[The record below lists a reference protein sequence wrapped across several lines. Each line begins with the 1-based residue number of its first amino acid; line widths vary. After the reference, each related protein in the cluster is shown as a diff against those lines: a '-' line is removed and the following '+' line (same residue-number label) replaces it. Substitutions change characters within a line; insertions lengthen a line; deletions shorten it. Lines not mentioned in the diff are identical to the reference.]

1 MICIYS
7 QNNTDYTKNGDAVLI
22 PTRCEVSMTING
34 VWQLTMEHPYDPEER
49 YKYIVEGA
57 VVRCDIKCI
66 RELPTVQ
73 QRFRIYTY
81 TKGLTGITAIGFPVA
96 MESTYDA
103 PIDNLVISSKTGA
116 QAMAALQAFTNK
128 YTLSTDVTKTASMS
142 LANTNVNSAI
152 ASGSDNCFISLW
164 GGEILYSNYDY
175 MVKNRLGDNTAADH
189 RIIYGRNLTNI
200 EYKMDDSGLTTRI
213 YPISKDGIRL
223 NGTGYV
229 DSPIASDY
237 PVIHHRF
244 MTAPYTLVDTN
255 ASSASS
261 TAQKTRQALAAVSS
275 QATTLSQA
283 VDRTGYPPE
292 YIKQNRNDIVSAVQ
306 TMALT
311 GVISTSLYNA
321 LSKTIADAMA
331 WMNDL
336 AQPEWDWM
344 GSYEEGWKYG
354 NADGYAV
361 NQYIKIGKKWCYFG
375 ADGNWQEPAD
385 STNDWSWYQSTEE
398 AGKRYG
404 DFSRYYAH
412 NEYVFITL
420 DGQLK
425 QYWFDKE
432 GWYDEDKSGD
442 SSYAW
447 NGSGTAEDPW
457 WFGES
462 SSKYLKSCWAFID
475 GTYYFFDEFGYYDG
489 STKFTNWQWDWVDDG
504 ANPWFGKP
512 DKTFAA
518 IYLTNQWCKI
528 EGDWYY
534 FDQDGYAYDTNAA
547 RTDVINLYTTGMAG
561 LTTTVNTW
569 SGELYTLLYS
579 LMTSFAENKFAQ
591 GVDKPVITITVN
603 MADLSKTTEY
613 AGYENLETVKLGDSV
628 ECIDN
633 EHNISTTNRVVGITY
648 DVLRDYNAEIT
659 IGNATASVASI
670 VGNAGGEAVAG
681 GFDTSAIEAQIN
693 ALQNKVGDIYMNDAS
708 IVSNGVGRFAIQP
721 GTNISISRSGNTLTI
736 NSTGADGDV
745 NLYHGI
751 DIPANSLGDDND
763 IYLQMESTVGN
774 LLSFD
779 ASNSGT
785 SITNYSATETNRKW
799 DITATFVD
807 NWEYH
812 SFNIYSLQNLTV
824 GKKYAISFDFQNDGT
839 PPLYG
844 IGELFGLTLQ
854 HTNRFIDMRK
864 WSSDLVENGEF
875 KYFAD
880 SYYGEWWYQSFPNDT
895 KRVHYEFE
903 FTARQITEY
912 IGFYG
917 DRTSG
922 NLTCSL
928 YELCVGDR
936 EETNEIKDVFYKI
949 NGEWLLYDG
958 GETYEAGDNIT
969 IVDGVISATDTD
981 EIVELEDVSLTDLA
995 DGEILK
1001 YNATTQKWE
1010 NAEDSGGSEVEA
1022 NPSGTATN
1030 TLTKLGIDGIIYE
1043 IQGGGG
1049 GGSNLIVD
1057 AQIYSLEE
1065 KQVGAWV
1072 DGKPL
1077 YQKTWIQLNAVI
1089 PYDTWTNL
1097 LAYANVEKMVS
1108 WEALDEKGKNL
1119 NGIGIIF
1126 QYYNGYVQGAYT
1138 QSHDIRKIDTF
1149 TMWYTK
1155 TTDAV
1160 GSGGFQ
1166 AYGFSPII
1174 YSTEEREVGVWIDNK
1189 PLYQKTI
1196 LAQTST
1202 TSNSI
1207 EVLHNISNLG
1217 EVVHHE
1223 TNFRFKTND
1232 YDQRRFIPQFYSDM
1246 SSTNSATLY
1255 YVDSTKMYLY
1265 YGDWLKSMTS
1275 GAQTLKITLW
1285 YTKDSDTAGSGS
1297 YTTLGV
1303 PVVHYTTDEQ
1313 VIGTYLGET
1322 LYRKVFDFSNNP
1334 ITVPTDT
1341 WLKVVDGLQV
1351 QPIRGTV
1358 IIPTSKA
1365 SFDVA
1370 TDCDSDGLYIRGW
1383 LGYSNVTR
1391 LIVEYTKIS

>member
-103 PIDNLVISSKTGA
+103 PIDNLVISNKTGA

-223 NGTGYV
+223 NGNGYV

-255 ASSASS
+255 ASSASA

-375 ADGNWQEPAD
+375 ANGNWQEPAD

-398 AGKRYG
+398 AGKRFG

-475 GTYYFFDEFGYYDG
+475 GTYYFFDEYGYYDG
-489 STKFTNWQWDWVDDG
+489 STKFADWQWDWVDDG
-504 ANPWFGKP
+504 ANPWFGNP

-681 GFDTSAIEAQIN
+681 GFDTSAIEAQLD

-721 GTNISISRSGNTLTI
+721 GSNISISRSGNTLI
-736 NSTGADGDV
+736 ISGDGGS
-745 NLYHGI
+745 NIYYGTEE
-751 DIPANSLGDDND
+751 PAASLGVDRDLYCKLGDLPTYIVDSVEYNNLD
-763 IYLQMESTVGN
+763 HNALTKIAYNEFSGNMSGVQVATSLHDPDREYIYLDGLIKGNTYTLTVKCTLTDGIIHRYSSGSYANNYFTVTDDTEDFSNPPIIILDDIFNAEQTKSGTFVAKDTNILVFAFWAMQDGHNAAITCSSIKIEGNFRKIVKIYDKVGN
-774 LLSFD
+774 
-779 ASNSGT
+779 G
-785 SITNYSATETNRKW
+785 W
-799 DITATFVD
+799 VD
-807 NWEYH
+807 
-812 SFNIYSLQNLTV
+812 
-824 GKKYAISFDFQNDGT
+824 
-839 PPLYG
+839 
-844 IGELFGLTLQ
+844 
-854 HTNRFIDMRK
+854 
-864 WSSDLVENGEF
+864 
-875 KYFAD
+875 
-880 SYYGEWWYQSFPNDT
+880 
-895 KRVHYEFE
+895 YE
-903 FTARQITEY
+903 
-912 IGFYG
+912 
-917 DRTSG
+917 
-922 NLTCSL
+922 
-928 YELCVGDR
+928 
-936 EETNEIKDVFYKI
+936 
-949 NGEWLLYDG
+949 G
-958 GETYEAGDNIT
+958 GESYTAGDNIDIT
-969 IVDGVISATDTD
+969 NNVISGAYQAFTGTDGTADGVQGLVPAPTKSDIGKVLGANGQW
-981 EIVELEDVSLTDLA
+981 VEQT
-995 DGEILK
+995 
-1001 YNATTQKWE
+1001 
-1010 NAEDSGGSEVEA
+1010 GGTEVEA
-1022 NPSGTATN
+1022 NPSGTATEN
-1030 TLTKLGIDGIIYE
+1030 LYTVNIDGTIY
-1043 IQGGGG
+1043 
-1049 GGSNLIVD
+1049 
-1057 AQIYSLEE
+1057 
-1065 KQVGAWV
+1065 
-1072 DGKPL
+1072 
-1077 YQKTWIQLNAVI
+1077 
-1089 PYDTWTNL
+1089 
-1097 LAYANVEKMVS
+1097 
-1108 WEALDEKGKNL
+1108 
-1119 NGIGIIF
+1119 
-1126 QYYNGYVQGAYT
+1126 
-1138 QSHDIRKIDTF
+1138 DIKSGTRLRK
-1149 TMWYTK
+1149 W
-1155 TTDAV
+1155 
-1160 GSGGFQ
+1160 
-1166 AYGFSPII
+1166 
-1174 YSTEEREVGVWIDNK
+1174 
-1189 PLYQKTI
+1189 
-1196 LAQTST
+1196 
-1202 TSNSI
+1202 
-1207 EVLHNISNLG
+1207 
-1217 EVVHHE
+1217 
-1223 TNFRFKTND
+1223 
-1232 YDQRRFIPQFYSDM
+1232 
-1246 SSTNSATLY
+1246 
-1255 YVDSTKMYLY
+1255 
-1265 YGDWLKSMTS
+1265 
-1275 GAQTLKITLW
+1275 
-1285 YTKDSDTAGSGS
+1285 
-1297 YTTLGV
+1297 
-1303 PVVHYTTDEQ
+1303 
-1313 VIGTYLGET
+1313 
-1322 LYRKVFDFSNNP
+1322 
-1334 ITVPTDT
+1334 
-1341 WLKVVDGLQV
+1341 
-1351 QPIRGTV
+1351 
-1358 IIPTSKA
+1358 
-1365 SFDVA
+1365 
-1370 TDCDSDGLYIRGW
+1370 RGW
-1383 LGYSNVTR
+1383 RCSNDG
-1391 LIVEYTKIS
+1391 

>member
-34 VWQLTMEHPYDPEER
+34 TWQLTMEHPYDPEER

-81 TKGLTGITAIGFPVA
+81 TKGLKGITAIGFPVA
-96 MESTYDA
+96 MESNYDA
-103 PIDNLVISSKTGA
+103 PIDNLVISNKTGA

-128 YTLSTDVTKTASMS
+128 YTLSTDITKTASMS
-142 LANTNVNSAI
+142 MSNTNVNSAI
-152 ASGSDNCFISLW
+152 ASAIASGDDNCFISAW

-200 EYKMDDSGLTTRI
+200 EYMMDDSGLTTRI
-213 YPISKDGIRL
+213 YPISNDGIRL

-244 MTAPYTLVDTN
+244 MKAPYTLVDTN
-255 ASSASS
+255 ASSASE

-275 QATTLSQA
+275 QTTTLSQA

-375 ADGNWQEPAD
+375 ANGNWQEPAD
-385 STNDWSWYQSTEE
+385 SSNDWSWYQSTEE

-475 GTYYFFDEFGYYDG
+475 GTYYFFDEYGYYDG
-489 STKFTNWQWDWVDDG
+489 STKFADWQWDWVDDG
-504 ANPWFGKP
+504 ANPWFGNP
-512 DKTFAA
+512 DETFAA
-518 IYLTNQWCKI
+518 IYITNQWCKI
-528 EGDWYY
+528 DGEWYY

-547 RTDVINLYTTGMAG
+547 RTDVITLFTTGMAS
-561 LTTTVNTW
+561 LATTVSTW

-579 LMTSFAENKFAQ
+579 LMTSYAESKFAQ

-648 DVLRDYNAEIT
+648 DVLRDYNAEVT

-693 ALQNKVGDIYMNDAS
+693 ALQNKVGDIYMNGVS

-721 GTNISISRSGNTLTI
+721 GSNISISRSGNILTI
-736 NSTGADGDV
+736 
-745 NLYHGI
+745 
-751 DIPANSLGDDND
+751 
-763 IYLQMESTVGN
+763 
-774 LLSFD
+774 
-779 ASNSGT
+779 SG
-785 SITNYSATETNRKW
+785 E
-799 DITATFVD
+799 
-807 NWEYH
+807 
-812 SFNIYSLQNLTV
+812 
-824 GKKYAISFDFQNDGT
+824 
-839 PPLYG
+839 
-844 IGELFGLTLQ
+844 
-854 HTNRFIDMRK
+854 
-864 WSSDLVENGEF
+864 
-875 KYFAD
+875 
-880 SYYGEWWYQSFPNDT
+880 
-895 KRVHYEFE
+895 
-903 FTARQITEY
+903 
-912 IGFYG
+912 
-917 DRTSG
+917 
-922 NLTCSL
+922 
-928 YELCVGDR
+928 
-936 EETNEIKDVFYKI
+936 
-949 NGEWLLYDG
+949 
-958 GETYEAGDNIT
+958 
-969 IVDGVISATDTD
+969 
-981 EIVELEDVSLTDLA
+981 
-995 DGEILK
+995 
-1001 YNATTQKWE
+1001 
-1010 NAEDSGGSEVEA
+1010 
-1022 NPSGTATN
+1022 
-1030 TLTKLGIDGIIYE
+1030 
-1043 IQGGGG
+1043 GG
-1049 GGSNLIVD
+1049 GGSNIYYGSDAPAANLGVERDLYCRIASGYQTIAKEKYSIWNEVSKTGDSGGYDIVIGGTPGTSANEYIAYKIDGLVKGRKYQFNFKAQFSSGTTFYTGYIDGQGNPVAQSTVGAVFKSFVGEPDYVYVKGLPSDYNAEENYQSFYRDTSEHEYTNSFIADKETMYLLFEFNGVTDGTYRTLTISDFSIYGIGFIEIYEKTNQGWLKYEGGGESYDDFIGTDGTADGSQGLVPKPLTTDAGKILGANGQWIDKGARILSGTSEPTSQDGSNGDLYIETISASSQYRELWTGSISTNAWREPKLIPNVNPSLYSSLKLYGKYNGNVNYEINENNYD
-1057 AQIYSLEE
+1057 SFEAGTTYGYTDIYFYIIPNTDNRYWIGVSDNRTKLTLWVATGYTAQLTKVEGVLLNAISYIKDIFLKENGLWTGEIGEIYSDEE
-1065 KQVGAWV
+1065 QLCGIWRDGSLLYKKLVPTGGSVPSGATLV
-1072 DGKPL
+1072 ERTAMASTG
-1077 YQKTWIQLNAVI
+1077 
-1089 PYDTWTNL
+1089 YDNI
-1097 LAYANVEKMVS
+1097 K
-1108 WEALDEKGKNL
+1108 
-1119 NGIGIIF
+1119 
-1126 QYYNGYVQGAYT
+1126 
-1138 QSHDIRKIDTF
+1138 
-1149 TMWYTK
+1149 YTK
-1155 TTDAV
+1155 T
-1160 GSGGFQ
+1160 S
-1166 AYGFSPII
+1166 
-1174 YSTEEREVGVWIDNK
+1174 
-1189 PLYQKTI
+1189 
-1196 LAQTST
+1196 
-1202 TSNSI
+1202 
-1207 EVLHNISNLG
+1207 
-1217 EVVHHE
+1217 
-1223 TNFRFKTND
+1223 
-1232 YDQRRFIPQFYSDM
+1232 
-1246 SSTNSATLY
+1246 
-1255 YVDSTKMYLY
+1255 
-1265 YGDWLKSMTS
+1265 
-1275 GAQTLKITLW
+1275 
-1285 YTKDSDTAGSGS
+1285 
-1297 YTTLGV
+1297 
-1303 PVVHYTTDEQ
+1303 
-1313 VIGTYLGET
+1313 
-1322 LYRKVFDFSNNP
+1322 
-1334 ITVPTDT
+1334 
-1341 WLKVVDGLQV
+1341 
-1351 QPIRGTV
+1351 
-1358 IIPTSKA
+1358 
-1365 SFDVA
+1365 
-1370 TDCDSDGLYIRGW
+1370 
-1383 LGYSNVTR
+1383 
-1391 LIVEYTKIS
+1391 

>member
-103 PIDNLVISSKTGA
+103 PIDNLVISNKTGA

-200 EYKMDDSGLTTRI
+200 EYKMDDTGLTTRI
-213 YPISKDGIRL
+213 YPISNDGIRL

-255 ASSASS
+255 ASSASA

-375 ADGNWQEPAD
+375 ANGNWQEPAD

-398 AGKRYG
+398 SGKRYG

-412 NEYVFITL
+412 NEYVFITI

-475 GTYYFFDEFGYYDG
+475 GTYYFFDEYGYYDG
-489 STKFTNWQWDWVDDG
+489 STKFADWQWDWVDDG
-504 ANPWFGKP
+504 ANPWFGNP

-547 RTDVINLYTTGMAG
+547 RTDVINLYITGMAG

-648 DVLRDYNAEIT
+648 DVLRDYNAEVT

-681 GFDTSAIEAQIN
+681 GFDTSAIEAQLD
-693 ALQNKVGDIYMNDAS
+693 ALQNKVGDIYMNGAS
-708 IVSNGVGRFAIQP
+708 IVSNGVGRFAIQA
-721 GTNISISRSGNTLTI
+721 GSNISISRSGNTLTI
-736 NSTGADGDV
+736 NAVGGSGDV
-745 NLYHGI
+745 NLYYGLE
-751 DIPANSLGDDND
+751 PPSNSIGDDKD
-763 IYLQMESTVGN
+763 LYALIK
-774 LLSFD
+774 
-779 ASNSGT
+779 SNSYIPSDNHEGT
-785 SITNYSATETNRKW
+785 HSRDYGAQKSWNNKW
-799 DITATFVD
+799 NFVVTGTKSYAFD
-807 NWEYH
+807 
-812 SFNIYSLQNLTV
+812 SFILSGNINLTN
-824 GKKYAISFDFQNDGT
+824 GKRYKVRFSARMLSQDVTYTNTKAGDGFYKWYAVVIHN
-839 PPLYG
+839 
-844 IGELFGLTLQ
+844 
-854 HTNRFIDMRK
+854 
-864 WSSDLVENGEF
+864 
-875 KYFAD
+875 
-880 SYYGEWWYQSFPNDT
+880 YYYNTYQSDYSDDT
-895 KRVHYEFE
+895 MAYDGDTAEKTGASHQSYIQSLVQDNEWHDYEYE
-903 FTARQITEY
+903 FTAHKNGGHCIQIDTSGVNGDIELW
-912 IGFYG
+912 IQNLELVSVNDYG
-917 DRTSG
+917 DEID
-922 NLTCSL
+922 SL
-928 YELCVGDR
+928 YVKVG
-936 EETNEIKDVFYKI
+936 N
-949 NGEWLLYDG
+949 EWLLKSDDKV
-958 GETYEAGDNIT
+958 TDIL
-969 IVDGVISATDTD
+969 VDGESVVNEDGIANIEMSGQTYTAGTNVQISEQNVISATDTD
-981 EIVELEDVSLTDLA
+981 EIAELEDVSLTNLA

-1001 YNATTQKWE
+1001 YNATTHKWE

-1030 TLTKLGIDGIIYE
+1030 TLTKLGIDGTIY
-1043 IQGGGG
+1043 
-1049 GGSNLIVD
+1049 
-1057 AQIYSLEE
+1057 
-1065 KQVGAWV
+1065 
-1072 DGKPL
+1072 
-1077 YQKTWIQLNAVI
+1077 
-1089 PYDTWTNL
+1089 
-1097 LAYANVEKMVS
+1097 
-1108 WEALDEKGKNL
+1108 
-1119 NGIGIIF
+1119 GIE
-1126 QYYNGYVQGAYT
+1126 
-1138 QSHDIRKIDTF
+1138 
-1149 TMWYTK
+1149 
-1155 TTDAV
+1155 
-1160 GSGGFQ
+1160 GSGG
-1166 AYGFSPII
+1166 
-1174 YSTEEREVGVWIDNK
+1174 V
-1189 PLYQKTI
+1189 
-1196 LAQTST
+1196 
-1202 TSNSI
+1202 
-1207 EVLHNISNLG
+1207 
-1217 EVVHHE
+1217 EVVDI
-1223 TNFRFKTND
+1223 D
-1232 YDQRRFIPQFYSDM
+1232 YDDYIVLP
-1246 SSTNSATLY
+1246 SADKHDKTKLYAVKNAPDGNVRCSYVEETKTLY
-1255 YVDSTKMYLY
+1255 FNWGAVYDETTK
-1265 YGDWLKSMTS
+1265 
-1275 GAQTLKITLW
+1275 TL
-1285 YTKDSDTAGSGS
+1285 
-1297 YTTLGV
+1297 
-1303 PVVHYTTDEQ
+1303 
-1313 VIGTYLGET
+1313 VI
-1322 LYRKVFDFSNNP
+1322 R
-1334 ITVPTDT
+1334 
-1341 WLKVVDGLQV
+1341 
-1351 QPIRGTV
+1351 
-1358 IIPTSKA
+1358 
-1365 SFDVA
+1365 
-1370 TDCDSDGLYIRGW
+1370 
-1383 LGYSNVTR
+1383 
-1391 LIVEYTKIS
+1391 